1 MNISLTNVSAGY
13 GKDNL
18 IIKNINHEFNEG
30 GVWGIL
36 GPNGAGKTTLLR
48 VLAGILPYSGKA
60 TLLHSNSVKENSE
73 SKDATESFEIA
84 KTSHKELA
92 KYIAMMPQFSS
103 IYFSYTIYDAVLMGR
118 YAHRG
123 NGLKDALGSAT
134 QADMEAADKALE
146 ITGLSDIKDKELNAL
161 SGGQLQRVL
170 LARTIAQET
179 PIILLDEPTN
189 HLDFKFHTELL
200 DYLKKWSAG
209 ETQVS
214 GITHKNTVIS
224 VFHDIGAAALIAD
237 SILLMKDGAI
247 IKEGSTQDV
256 LTRNLLEEIY
266 DTDIVSYYS
275 KIYESLPL

>member
-1 MNISLTNVSAGY
+1 MENTIISVKDITARYEKKTVLEKVSLEV
-13 GKDNL
+13 KDKDYL
-18 IIKNINHEFNEG
+18 GII
-30 GVWGIL
+30 
-36 GPNGAGKTTLLR
+36 GPNGGGKTTLIRIILGMLQPAEGKVEYYSEGNKVNSITMGYLPQYNDIDHHFPISVYDV
-48 VLAGILPYSGKA
+48 VLSGLDKQKKLFHRFTKEQHQQVEK
-60 TLLHSNSVKENSE
+60 TL
-73 SKDATESFEIA
+73 
-84 KTSHKELA
+84 
-92 KYIAMMPQFSS
+92 
-103 IYFSYTIYDAVLMGR
+103 
-118 YAHRG
+118 
-123 NGLKDALGSAT
+123 
-134 QADMEAADKALE
+134 ADMEILDL
-146 ITGLSDIKDKELNAL
+146 KDSFIGTL

-200 DYLKKWSAG
+200 DYLKKWSTG
-209 ETQVS
+209 ETEVG